1 MLGLTAHWACCVSDQ
16 WQFAKEMGRK
26 QVFEKPLSAEP
37 GCVKRGGGAVRLM
50 ILRNVAMS
58 TDLCTEEACVF
69 MARDSCNLSWT
80 FGRGG
85 STIS

>member
-37 GCVKRGGGAVRLM
+37 GCVKRGGRCA
-50 ILRNVAMS
+50 I
-58 TDLCTEEACVF
+58 DDTEECGNVY
-69 MARDSCNLSWT
+69 RSLH
-80 FGRGG
+80 
-85 STIS
+85 